1 MRLLPAIATGLL
13 VFLVLTGVPAA
24 LGFVSYALGL
34 TALAV
39 LTLAGLWLAYH
50 AGILSALAAVFMA
63 LLPAALAVGGT
74 EDLRTARRTVVAE
87 TAVAQAPEHPEAQ
100 VLILRD
106 ARVAA
111 EYTLTWT
118 TRASAGADMHH
129 AMAPLVPAQWQR
141 GEPVPAWRVCS
152 GGDADWCVKAMA
164 HPVHAMRRFDAAQAE
179 RYRPRIAEL
188 SARFDLQSA
197 PNAPLLQLT
206 TPPAERAAAAVT
218 GMIFMPALSFALW
231 LMGLL
236 LWRGARRLRA
246 R

>member
-1 MRLLPAIATGLL
+1 MRLLPAAATGLAI
-13 VFLVLTGVPAA
+13 FLVLAGVPVA

-34 TALAV
+34 TVLAI
-39 LTLAGLWLAYH
+39 LTLAGLWLAYRT
-50 AGILSALAAVFMA
+50 GIVSALAAVFVA

-118 TRASAGADMHH
+118 ARAPSGADMHH
-129 AMAPLVPAQWQR
+129 AMAPVVPPQWQR

-164 HPVHAMRRFDAAQAE
+164 HPVHAMRRLDKAQADQ
-179 RYRPRIAEL
+179 YRPRIAEL
-188 SARFDLQSA
+188 ARRFDMHAA
-197 PNAPLLQLT
+197 PNAPVLQLT
-206 TPPAERAAAAVT
+206 TPPAERAAAAIT
-218 GMIFMPALSFALW
+218 GMIFLPVLGFAFW
-231 LMGLL
+231 LLGLL
-236 LWRGARRLRA
+236 AWRGLRRLRA